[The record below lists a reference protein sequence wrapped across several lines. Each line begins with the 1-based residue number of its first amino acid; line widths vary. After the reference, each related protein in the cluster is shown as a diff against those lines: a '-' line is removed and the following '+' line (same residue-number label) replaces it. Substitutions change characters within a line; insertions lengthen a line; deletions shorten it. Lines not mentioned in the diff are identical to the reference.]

1 MSEFTWVN
9 KCIDNDDLLYH
20 FPPQP
25 SKGEKNEPIIP
36 LVKLAS
42 PNPDSYESRMGLEMQ
57 NLFISDL
64 HLTCCQ
70 YPLGKIYDYW
80 MGNKNQVIYKWAL
93 PTTEFELCSCLIFFP
108 GTRRVV
114 LSQISSLTF
123 VILNKRMGWGRP
135 NGRREI
141 HLSSPNWGDPWCT
154 SYRSIDLEKRYRS
167 LIHNRVI
174 P

>member
-1 MSEFTWVN
+1 MNEFTWVN
-9 KCIDNDDLLYH
+9 SLHRQWWSALPLPTTALKRRKEWAL
-20 FPPQP
+20 
-25 SKGEKNEPIIP
+25 IP

-42 PNPDSYESRMGLEMQ
+42 PNPDSRESILGLEMQ

-70 YPLGKIYDYW
+70 YSLGKIYDCW

-93 PTTEFELCSCLIFFP
+93 PTTEFELCSYLIFSP

-123 VILNKRMGWGRP
+123 VILNKRMERGRP
-135 NGRREI
+135 NSRGK
-141 HLSSPNWGDPWCT
+141 
-154 SYRSIDLEKRYRS
+154 SIYPPQIEETPDVLHTE
-167 LIHNRVI
+167 V
-174 P
+174 